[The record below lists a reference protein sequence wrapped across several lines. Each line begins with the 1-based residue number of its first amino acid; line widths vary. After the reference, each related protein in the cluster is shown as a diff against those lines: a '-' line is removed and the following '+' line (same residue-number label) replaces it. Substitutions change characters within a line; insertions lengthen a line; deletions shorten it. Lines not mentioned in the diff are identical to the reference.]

1 MPNGTSAPGNVS
13 PAYVLSSGFC
23 PAFAPTNGLT
33 NPARSRPPPC
43 SVSAGAARA
52 GAIAIA
58 GPARSATDNEACRPD
73 GLYRT
78 PGPDVPS
85 CQVYDTAGR
94 EKMSTPRRVIGYFT
108 GWRTGKDGAPAY
120 LAKDIPW
127 SNLT

>member
-52 GAIAIA
+52 GAA
-58 GPARSATDNEACRPD
+58 GSSAATRPAARNQIVRGRYTGASPTTLSHRYRPPENHQSGATVKGSRQGTPTGRPP
-73 GLYRT
+73 L
-78 PGPDVPS
+78 
-85 CQVYDTAGR
+85 
-94 EKMSTPRRVIGYFT
+94 
-108 GWRTGKDGAPAY
+108 
-120 LAKDIPW
+120 DIDRD
-127 SNLT
+127 